1 MTEESHMNLV
11 QQFQNLFDPST
22 ALGAFLISLLAGVVC
37 SFLLGRK
44 YQKEIDKK
52 NIIEAKKA
60 NSIIQDVRKA
70 GKSDLA
76 DEKVKK
82 SNTIKVGTV
91 TGTIKQDVE
100 E

>member
-1 MTEESHMNLV
+1 MDIV

-22 ALGAFLISLLAGVVC
+22 ALGAFLISFIAGIV
-37 SFLLGRK
+37 SFFFVGRK
-44 YQKEIDKK
+44 FQKEIDKK
-52 NIIEAKKA
+52 NYVEVHKVGE
-60 NSIIQDVRKA
+60 IIQDVHKQ
-70 GKSDLA
+70 KNLDSK

-82 SNTIKVGTV
+82 NNMIKAGTV

>member
-1 MTEESHMNLV
+1 M
-11 QQFQNLFDPST
+11 
-22 ALGAFLISLLAGVVC
+22 
-37 SFLLGRK
+37 
-44 YQKEIDKK
+44 
-52 NIIEAKKA
+52 NIIEVKKA
-60 NSIIQDVRKA
+60 NSIIQDVRKT

-82 SNTIKVGTV
+82 SNSIKVGTV

>member
-1 MTEESHMNLV
+1 MTEESHKNLV

-60 NSIIQDVRKA
+60 NSIIQDVRKT

-82 SNTIKVGTV
+82 SNSIKVGTV

>member
-1 MTEESHMNLV
+1 MNLV

-60 NSIIQDVRKA
+60 NSIIQDVRKT
-70 GKSDLA
+70 GKSEDLA

-82 SNTIKVGTV
+82 SNSVLTPKSWTINY
-91 TGTIKQDVE
+91 
-100 E
+100 

>member
-1 MTEESHMNLV
+1 MTEESHKNLV

-22 ALGAFLISLLAGVVC
+22 ALGTFLISLLAGVVC

-60 NSIIQDVRKA
+60 NSIIQDVRKT

-82 SNTIKVGTV
+82 SNSIKVGTI

>member
-1 MTEESHMNLV
+1 MNLV
-11 QQFQNLFDPST
+11 QQFQNLIDPST

-37 SFLLGRK
+37 SFLFGRK

-52 NIIEAKKA
+52 NSIEAEKVG
-60 NSIIQDVRKA
+60 SIIQDVRKT

-82 SNTIKVGTV
+82 SNSIKVGTV

>member
-11 QQFQNLFDPST
+11 QEFQNLFDPST

-60 NSIIQDVRKA
+60 NSIIQDVRKT

-82 SNTIKVGTV
+82 SNSVLTPKSWTISY
-91 TGTIKQDVE
+91 
-100 E
+100 

>member
-1 MTEESHMNLV
+1 MDIV

-22 ALGAFLISLLAGVVC
+22 ALGAFLISFIAGIVS
-37 SFLLGRK
+37 SFFVGRK
-44 YQKEIDKK
+44 FQKEIDKK
-52 NIIEAKKA
+52 NYVDVHKVGE
-60 NSIIQDVRKA
+60 IIQDVHKQ
-70 GKSDLA
+70 KNLDSK

-82 SNTIKVGTV
+82 NNMIKAGTV

>member
-1 MTEESHMNLV
+1 MDIV

-22 ALGAFLISLLAGVVC
+22 ALGAFLISFIAGIVS
-37 SFLLGRK
+37 SFFVGRK

-52 NIIEAKKA
+52 NYVDVHKA
-60 NSIIQDVRKA
+60 GEIIQDVHKQKNL
-70 GKSDLA
+70 GSK

-82 SNTIKVGTV
+82 NNKIKAGTV

>member
-1 MTEESHMNLV
+1 MTEESHKNLV

-52 NIIEAKKA
+52 NIIEAKKG
-60 NSIIQDVRKA
+60 SIISTVV
-70 GKSDLA
+70 LPTTEIIEP
-76 DEKVKK
+76 EKVKK
-82 SNTIKVGTV
+82 SNMY
-91 TGTIKQDVE
+91 
-100 E
+100 

>member
-1 MTEESHMNLV
+1 MEKAWHLDILKMIL
-11 QQFQNLFDPST
+11 
-22 ALGAFLISLLAGVVC
+22 LLAGVVC

-60 NSIIQDVRKA
+60 NSIIQDVRKT

-82 SNTIKVGTV
+82 SNSIKVGTV

>member
-1 MTEESHMNLV
+1 MDIV

-22 ALGAFLISLLAGVVC
+22 ALGAFLISFIAGIVS
-37 SFLLGRK
+37 SFFVGRK
-44 YQKEIDKK
+44 FQKEIDKK
-52 NIIEAKKA
+52 NYVEVHKVGE
-60 NSIIQDVRKA
+60 IIQDVHKQ
-70 GKSDLA
+70 KNLDSK

-82 SNTIKVGTV
+82 NNMIKAGTV

>member
-1 MTEESHMNLV
+1 MDIV

-22 ALGAFLISLLAGVVC
+22 ALGAFLISFIAGIVS
-37 SFLLGRK
+37 SFFVGRK

-52 NIIEAKKA
+52 NYVDVQKA
-60 NSIIQDVRKA
+60 GEIIQDVHKQKNL
-70 GKSDLA
+70 GSK

-82 SNTIKVGTV
+82 NNKIKAGTV

>member
-1 MTEESHMNLV
+1 MKKYKKMKNDYYE
-11 QQFQNLFDPST
+11 
-22 ALGAFLISLLAGVVC
+22 FLYDE
-37 SFLLGRK
+37 K

-60 NSIIQDVRKA
+60 NSIIQDVRKT

-82 SNTIKVGTV
+82 SNSIKVGTV

>member
-1 MTEESHMNLV
+1 MDIV

-22 ALGAFLISLLAGVVC
+22 ALGAFLISFIAGIVS
-37 SFLLGRK
+37 SFFVGRK
-44 YQKEIDKK
+44 FQKEIDKK
-52 NIIEAKKA
+52 NYVEVHKVGE
-60 NSIIQDVRKA
+60 IIQDVHKQ
-70 GKSDLA
+70 KYLDSK

-82 SNTIKVGTV
+82 NNMIKAGTV

>member
-1 MTEESHMNLV
+1 MDIV

-22 ALGAFLISLLAGVVC
+22 ALGAFLISFIAGIVS
-37 SFLLGRK
+37 SFFVGRK
-44 YQKEIDKK
+44 FQKEIDKK
-52 NIIEAKKA
+52 NYVEVHKVGE
-60 NSIIQDVRKA
+60 IIQDVHKQ
-70 GKSDLA
+70 KNFDSK

-82 SNTIKVGTV
+82 NNMIKAGTV

>member
-1 MTEESHMNLV
+1 MNLV

-44 YQKEIDKK
+44 YQK
-52 NIIEAKKA
+52 A
-60 NSIIQDVRKA
+60 NSIIQDVRKT

-82 SNTIKVGTV
+82 SNSIKVGTV

>member
-1 MTEESHMNLV
+1 MDIV

-22 ALGAFLISLLAGVVC
+22 ALGAFLISFIAGIVS
-37 SFLLGRK
+37 SFFVGRK
-44 YQKEIDKK
+44 FQKEIDKK
-52 NIIEAKKA
+52 NYVEVHKEK
-60 NSIIQDVRKA
+60 NLDSK
-70 GKSDLA
+70 

-82 SNTIKVGTV
+82 NNMIKAGTV

>member
-1 MTEESHMNLV
+1 MDII

-22 ALGAFLISLLAGVVC
+22 ALGAFLISFIAGIVS
-37 SFLLGRK
+37 SFFVGRK

-52 NIIEAKKA
+52 NYVEVQKA
-60 NSIIQDVRKA
+60 GEIIQDVHKQRNLDSK
-70 GKSDLA
+70 

-82 SNTIKVGTV
+82 NNTIKAGTV

>member
-1 MTEESHMNLV
+1 MNLV

-37 SFLLGRK
+37 SFLIGRK
-44 YQKEIDKK
+44 YIKKIDKK

-60 NSIIQDVRKA
+60 NSIIQDVRKT
-70 GKSDLA
+70 GKSDLS

-82 SNTIKVGTV
+82 SNNIKAEIV